1 MSKQILET
9 HRYKMTNRIK
19 MDRNE
24 HYDFLCFENYHSAY
38 HHQYDV
44 VLIARLLQ
52 HGGMK
57 VGILDI
63 YQEIE
68 KNEIEGIL
76 VVHLKYIKKLDF
88 SNQLTGNKIIATIRA
103 IPFFYKRARYFKS
116 VIAQVQDMAD
126 AFYCGSYNMWMSTAF
141 MKLKKPCFYW
151 GLRSLRMRFRPS
163 LVWRE
168 NPFALRYP
176 WIKSCFL
183 RNNYQCLFVS
193 NHIIK
198 EEFLKLGVPAERI
211 VIREERCV
219 EKNKEDNEALLA
231 EKVRFLA
238 IGQLRPEKQVQQTI
252 TAFGLANLENAEL
265 YLVGKG
271 KDASFDENLN
281 TIIDDDES
289 IHRVSGFLEYDAF
302 NEHFAKAHF
311 VVFADRQQMS
321 SITNGTLTEAL
332 INYRPVIVPDYPP
345 FNYYVNM
352 YHVGLLY
359 TPNDV
364 NSYSE
369 TMRIAYKTGASSFFL
384 PLKSFLK
391 RLILKVCQLI

>member
-1 MSKQILET
+1 MN
-9 HRYKMTNRIK
+9 YKDNIF
-19 MDRNE
+19 DI
-24 HYDFLCFENYHSAY
+24 LCFENYHSAY

-44 VLIARLLQ
+44 ILIARLLQ

-68 KNEIEGIL
+68 KDEVEGIPVIHIEG
-76 VVHLKYIKKLDF
+76 VEKLDF
-88 SNQLTGNKIIATIRA
+88 SNQLTGNKVLATLRA
-103 IPFFYKRARYFKS
+103 IPFFYKRDRYYKK
-116 VIAQVQDMAD
+116 VLAQVQDLAD
-126 AFYCGSYNMWMSTAF
+126 SFYCGSYNMWMSTAF
-141 MKLKKPCFYW
+141 MKLEKPCFYW
-151 GLRSLRMRFRPS
+151 GLRSLRMKFRPS

-168 NPFALRYP
+168 NPFAIRYP
-176 WIKSCFL
+176 FLKRRFL
-183 RNNYQCLFVS
+183 RNKNQCLFVS

-219 EKNKEDNEALLA
+219 EQKKDENEALLA
-231 EKVRFLA
+231 EKVRFLT

-252 TAFGLANLENAEL
+252 AAFRSANLENAEL

-271 KDASFDENLN
+271 KDASYDDNLN
-281 TIIDDDES
+281 TIIGDDGS
-289 IHRVSGFLEYDAF
+289 IHRVGGFLEYGAF

-332 INYRPVIVPDYPP
+332 INHRPVIVPDYPP
-345 FNYYVNM
+345 FNYYVNT

-359 TPNDV
+359 QPNDAKT
-364 NSYSE
+364 YSE
-369 TMRIAYKTGASSFFL
+369 AMIKAFKMGANSFF
-384 PLKSFLK
+384 PAIEEFLK
-391 RLILKVCQLI
+391 KIDFERVSNDLTANVRSIINKSKM

>member
-1 MSKQILET
+1 MKYDIIL
-9 HRYKMTNRIK
+9 
-19 MDRNE
+19 
-24 HYDFLCFENYHSAY
+24 FENFHSAY

-68 KNEIEGIL
+68 KDEVEGIPVIHIEG
-76 VVHLKYIKKLDF
+76 VGKLDF
-88 SNQLTGNKIIATIRA
+88 SKQLTGNKILAMLRA
-103 IPFFYKRARYFKS
+103 IPFFFKRSRYYRR
-116 VIAQVQDMAD
+116 VLAQVQDLAD
-126 AFYCGSYNMWMSTAF
+126 SFYCGSYNMWMSTAF
-141 MKLKKPCFYW
+141 MKLEKPCFYW
-151 GLRSLRMRFRPS
+151 GLRSLRMKFRPS
-163 LVWRE
+163 LIWRE

-176 WIKSCFL
+176 WIKGRFL
-183 RNNYQCLFVS
+183 RNKYQCLFVS

-198 EEFLKLGVPAERI
+198 EEFQKLGVPAERI

-219 EKNKEDNEALLA
+219 EGGKTANEDLMTQ
-231 EKVRFLA
+231 KVRFLT
-238 IGQLRPEKQVQQTI
+238 IGQLRPEKQVDQTI
-252 TAFGLANLENAEL
+252 SAFRKSNLENAEL

-271 KDASFDENLN
+271 KDTEYDDSLSSVIGADEH
-281 TIIDDDES
+281 
-289 IHRVSGFLEYDAF
+289 IHRVGGYLEYETF

-332 INYRPVIVPDYPP
+332 INRRPVIVPNYPP
-345 FNYYVNM
+345 FDFYVNT
-352 YHVGLLY
+352 YNVGLLY

-364 NSYSE
+364 ISYSE
-369 TMRIAYKTGASSFFL
+369 ALIKAYKKGMSSFLPAIDKFL
-384 PLKSFLK
+384 ENIDFERVSKELTANVRSIIDNSKN
-391 RLILKVCQLI
+391 